1 MPIRVAING
10 FGRIGRLVYRAGMRN
25 SKLEFVAVN
34 DLADAKTLAHL
45 LKYDSIHG
53 KLNDEIKVENSKIV
67 INGKSL
73 EVLKQKELEGLPWKK
88 MGIDV
93 VVESSGRFT
102 DRETASVHLK
112 DGAKKVLISAP
123 AKGADA
129 TIVLGVNDNIYDIKK
144 HSVLSIGSCTTN
156 CLAPLVKI
164 LNDNFGIQKGFMT
177 TIHAYT
183 NDQATLD
190 QVHKD
195 LRRARA
201 ASLSIIPTT
210 TGAAKAISLVL
221 PELEGKMDG
230 VAIRVPVPAGS
241 IVDLAC
247 LLNKDTSVAE
257 VNRAFQEAANGKMKK
272 YLEYTADPIVSADIV
287 GNPHSAIF
295 DSLSTMV
302 MGKNLVKVF
311 AWYDNEWGFSCRMVD
326 MLERMM
332 GD

>member
-10 FGRIGRLVYRAGMRN
+10 FGRIGRLVYRAGMKN

-53 KLNDEIKVENSKIV
+53 KLSDEIKVEDSQI
-67 INGKSL
+67 IISGKPL
-73 EVLKQKELEGLPWKK
+73 EVLKQKEVAGLPWGK

-102 DRETASVHLK
+102 DKETASVHLK

-129 TIVLGVNDNIYDIKK
+129 TIVLGVNDSAYDIKK
-144 HSVLSIGSCTTN
+144 HKVISIGSCTTN
-156 CLAPLVKI
+156 CLAPLAKI

-201 ASLSIIPTT
+201 ASISMIPTT

-230 VAIRVPVPAGS
+230 VAIRVPVPDGS
-241 IVDLAC
+241 IVDLTC
-247 LLNKDTSVAE
+247 LVNKDTSVAE
-257 VNRAFQEAANGKMKK
+257 VNQVFQEAASGKMKK
-272 YLEYTADPIVSADIV
+272 YLEYTEDPIVSADIV
-287 GNPHSAIF
+287 GNPHSAVF

>member
-1 MPIRVAING
+1 
-10 FGRIGRLVYRAGMRN
+10 
-25 SKLEFVAVN
+25 
-34 DLADAKTLAHL
+34 
-45 LKYDSIHG
+45 
-53 KLNDEIKVENSKIV
+53 
-67 INGKSL
+67 
-73 EVLKQKELEGLPWKK
+73 
-88 MGIDV
+88 
-93 VVESSGRFT
+93 
-102 DRETASVHLK
+102 
-112 DGAKKVLISAP
+112 
-123 AKGADA
+123 
-129 TIVLGVNDNIYDIKK
+129 
-144 HSVLSIGSCTTN
+144 
-156 CLAPLVKI
+156 
-164 LNDNFGIQKGFMT
+164 MT

-201 ASLSIIPTT
+201 ANLSIIPTT

-247 LLNKDTSVAE
+247 LVNKDTSVAE

-287 GNPHSAIF
+287 GNPHSAVF

>member
-10 FGRIGRLVYRAGMRN
+10 FGRIGRLVYRAGMKN

-53 KLNDEIKVENSKIV
+53 KLYDEIKVEDSQI
-67 INGKSL
+67 IISGKPL
-73 EVLKQKELEGLPWKK
+73 EVLKQKEVAGLPWGK

-102 DRETASVHLK
+102 DKETASVHLK

-129 TIVLGVNDNIYDIKK
+129 TIVLGVNDSAYDIKK
-144 HSVLSIGSCTTN
+144 HKVISIGSCTTN
-156 CLAPLVKI
+156 CLAPLAKI

-201 ASLSIIPTT
+201 ASISMIPTT

-230 VAIRVPVPAGS
+230 VAIRVPVPDGS
-241 IVDLAC
+241 IVDLTC
-247 LLNKDTSVAE
+247 LVNKDTSVAE
-257 VNRAFQEAANGKMKK
+257 VNQVFQEAASGKMKK
-272 YLEYTADPIVSADIV
+272 YLEYTEDPIVSADIV
-287 GNPHSAIF
+287 GNPHSAVF

>member
-25 SKLEFVAVN
+25 PKLEFVAVN

-45 LKYDSIHG
+45 LKYDSVHG
-53 KLNDEIKVENSKIV
+53 KLSDEIKVEDSKII
-67 INGKSL
+67 INGKPL
-73 EVLKQKELEGLPWKK
+73 EVLKQKEVAGLPWGK

-102 DRETASVHLK
+102 DKETASVHLK

-123 AKGADA
+123 ANGADA
-129 TIVLGVNDNIYDIKK
+129 TIVLGVNDHIYDTKK
-144 HSVLSIGSCTTN
+144 HQVLSIGSCTTN

-164 LNDNFGIQKGFMT
+164 INDNFGIQKGFMT

-221 PELEGKMDG
+221 PELDGKMDG
-230 VAIRVPVPAGS
+230 VAIRVPVPDGS
-241 IVDLAC
+241 IVDLTC
-247 LLNKDTSVAE
+247 LVNKDTSVAE
-257 VNRAFQEAANGKMKK
+257 VNKVFQEAANGKMKR

-287 GNPHSAIF
+287 GNQHSAIF

>member
-53 KLNDEIKVENSKIV
+53 KLNNEIKVENSKIV
-67 INGKSL
+67 INGKPL

-102 DRETASVHLK
+102 DKETASVHLK

-129 TIVLGVNDNIYDIKK
+129 TIVLGVNDNIYDTKK
-144 HSVLSIGSCTTN
+144 HNVLSIGSCTTN

-164 LNDNFGIQKGFMT
+164 INDNFRIQKGFMT

-210 TGAAKAISLVL
+210 TGAAKTISLVL

-241 IVDLAC
+241 IVDLTC
-247 LLNKDTSVAE
+247 LVNKDTSVAE
-257 VNRAFQEAANGKMKK
+257 VNKVFKEAANGKMKR

>member
-10 FGRIGRLVYRAGMRN
+10 FGRIGRLVYRAGMKN

-53 KLNDEIKVENSKIV
+53 KLSDEIKVEDSKIIV
-67 INGKSL
+67 NGKPL
-73 EVLKQKELEGLPWKK
+73 EVLKQKEVAGLPWKK

-102 DRETASVHLK
+102 DKETASVHLK

-123 AKGADA
+123 AKRADA
-129 TIVLGVNDNIYDIKK
+129 TIVLGVNDNIYDIKE
-144 HSVLSIGSCTTN
+144 HNVLSIGSCTTN

-164 LNDNFGIQKGFMT
+164 INDNFGIKKGFMT

-183 NDQATLD
+183 NDQTTLD

-241 IVDLAC
+241 IVDLTC
-247 LLNKDTSVAE
+247 LVNKDTAVAE
-257 VNRAFQEAANGKMKK
+257 VNQVFQEAASGKMKR

>member
-53 KLNDEIKVENSKIV
+53 KLNDEIKVEDSKII
-67 INGKSL
+67 INGKPL
-73 EVLKQKELEGLPWKK
+73 EVLKQKEVAGLPWGK
-88 MGIDV
+88 MGVDV

-102 DRETASVHLK
+102 DKESASVHLK

-129 TIVLGVNDNIYDIKK
+129 TIVLGVNDHIYDLKK
-144 HSVLSIGSCTTN
+144 HHVLSIGSCTTN

-164 LNDNFGIQKGFMT
+164 INDNFGIQKGFMT

-230 VAIRVPVPAGS
+230 VAIRVPVPDGS

-247 LLNKDTSVAE
+247 LVNKDTSVAE
-257 VNRAFQEAANGKMKK
+257 VNKVFQEAASGKMKR
-272 YLEYTADPIVSADIV
+272 YLEYTVDPIVSADIV

>member
-1 MPIRVAING
+1 M
-10 FGRIGRLVYRAGMRN
+10 
-25 SKLEFVAVN
+25 
-34 DLADAKTLAHL
+34 
-45 LKYDSIHG
+45 
-53 KLNDEIKVENSKIV
+53 
-67 INGKSL
+67 
-73 EVLKQKELEGLPWKK
+73 
-88 MGIDV
+88 

-102 DRETASVHLK
+102 DKETASVHLK

-129 TIVLGVNDNIYDIKK
+129 TIVLGVNDNVYDIKK
-144 HSVLSIGSCTTN
+144 HNVVSIGSCTTN

-247 LLNKDTSVAE
+247 LVNKDTSVSE
-257 VNRAFQEAANGKMKK
+257 VNQVFQEAANGKMKK
-272 YLEYTADPIVSADIV
+272 YLEYTTDPIVSADIV

>member
-25 SKLEFVAVN
+25 SRLEFVAVN
-34 DLADAKTLAHL
+34 DLADARTLAHL

-53 KLNDEIKVENSKIV
+53 KLSDEIKVEDSRIV

-102 DRETASVHLK
+102 DKESASVHLK

-129 TIVLGVNDNIYDIKK
+129 TIVLGVNDNSYDIKK
-144 HSVLSIGSCTTN
+144 HNVLSIGSCTTN

-164 LNDNFGIQKGFMT
+164 INDNFGIQKGFMT

-183 NDQATLD
+183 NDQTTLD

-201 ASLSIIPTT
+201 ANLSIIPTT

-247 LLNKDTSVAE
+247 LVNKDTSVAE
-257 VNRAFQEAANGKMKK
+257 VNKAFLDAANGSMKR
-272 YLEYTADPIVSADIV
+272 YLEYTTDPIVSADIV

-311 AWYDNEWGFSCRMVD
+311 GWYDNEWGFSCRMVD
-326 MLERMM
+326 MLERIM

>member
-10 FGRIGRLVYRAGMRN
+10 FGRIGRLVYRAGMKN
-25 SKLEFVAVN
+25 SHLEFVAVN
-34 DLADAKTLAHL
+34 DLSDAQTLAHL
-45 LKYDSIHG
+45 LKYDSIHRKLESEVKVQDDKITVDG
-53 KLNDEIKVENSKIV
+53 KVLQ
-67 INGKSL
+67 
-73 EVLKQKELEGLPWKK
+73 VLKQKELAGLPWGQ
-88 MGIDV
+88 MGIDI

-102 DRETASVHLK
+102 DKETASVHLK

-123 AKGADA
+123 TKGADA
-129 TIVLGVNDNIYDIKK
+129 TIVLGVNDSMYDMKK
-144 HSVLSIGSCTTN
+144 HNVISIGSCTTN
-156 CLAPLVKI
+156 CLGPVAKI

-183 NDQATLD
+183 NDQNTLD
-190 QVHKD
+190 QVHRD

-201 ASLSIIPTT
+201 AAVSMIPTT

-230 VAIRVPVPAGS
+230 VAIRVPVANGS
-241 IVDLAC
+241 LIDLAC
-247 LLNKDTSVAE
+247 IVNKDATVAD
-257 VNRAFQEAANGKMKK
+257 VNNAFKEAANGKMKR
-272 YLEYTADPIVSADIV
+272 YLEYTEDPIVSVDIV
-287 GNPHSAIF
+287 GNPHSAVF
-295 DSLSTMV
+295 DALSTMV

-311 AWYDNEWGFSCRMVD
+311 AWYDNEWGFSCRVVE